1 MNNDKNTNKNQE
13 KANLFKKLREMET
26 KWQNHGV
33 QLLSLLFPSSKNN
46 ETIYKLRLINFRF
59 G

>member
-1 MNNDKNTNKNQE
+1 MKNNMNTKRNPQMATK
-13 KANLFKKLREMET
+13 LFKKLREMET

-46 ETIYKLRLINFRF
+46 DTTYK
-59 G
+59 